1 MKLINKKHYKISNV
15 SEKLS
20 LWQQELETD
29 ISKIYYNFKESQ
41 LYFVLKKW
49 ITKTNSEQFLP
60 DIITNSNTLNPDDE
74 FIVVNKTTW
83 YSIKG
88 KIKVK
93 QIPVRKIGYF
103 CNKKL
108 VFLFD
113 NFCYFFYKDKNL
125 DFGKIYEGYLSFINK
140 HNVQKVVYLLESN
153 EINNFFSIINADIT
167 LYKQILYYKGNT
179 FELILKNNINNRLNT
194 NKVKGKIVNIKYSN
208 NIIQRN
214 QSDLSSTKKKFS
226 TISIDSGYQ
235 KNISID
241 TKDHHHNSAENI
253 SIFDTINNY
262 IQKSQRLNREKS
274 CINIKANN
282 LRNSYFSKNQENIL
296 QHFPNRKLSK
306 TEDENL
312 NKILKTVIHYYCFH
326 KNFMKQLS
334 IEQEVNDLNLCMINK
349 DWLKFFINKF
359 NFYKI
364 KEYLDKKYENVNPN
378 FYLEYKECLIKA
390 CRIKDF
396 LLVKTKPIKPLEKDF
411 TEFGQEYYNNYD
423 LINKNIYQLFKE
435 AFGSYELNEVREFKV
450 NIIKKR
456 GIIINF
462 NHEQIE
468 VNKMYMYNENKN
480 LKPERY
486 LIVLSNSKYMN
497 FRVKRPLEENGID
510 EGLKLIPTEQNE
522 EDDEEYFKIKLN
534 NEIIGSLINIT
545 NPINRTFG
553 NFIPSKP
560 CLKGLEKNDI
570 IYSMNSVIQCLN
582 NIPPL
587 IGYFLNKKR
596 MIQIYN
602 TKETKPL
609 SNKILEIF
617 KELWLNDNEESGIIS
632 CKDVSDYL
640 LELNPFFSGND
651 SNAKELLYYIINL
664 IHQELNKI
672 ENINHYL
679 VNDKIKF
686 NYQLCF
692 ENYYNYYKS
701 NYKSIISDIFYGF
714 KNDTLTCSKCSNTSH
729 SINLY
734 DILIFPTDEIK
745 NFKNYSSD
753 SILIEECFEYNE
765 RKIDLYN
772 CRNYLCNFCNNY
784 ANGVLTTKLV
794 LLPKILIVAFDRKE
808 EKDFNV
814 KVNFDEFLD
823 LRKFVFYDS
832 KIYKYELIGVIKNI
846 NKFNEIKKYIAF
858 CKSCANKNWYLYDD
872 MNVTKAD
879 FKDVKEIGN
888 VDILI
893 YNNYVYNK

>member
-1 MKLINKKHYKISNV
+1 
-15 SEKLS
+15 
-20 LWQQELETD
+20 
-29 ISKIYYNFKESQ
+29 
-41 LYFVLKKW
+41 
-49 ITKTNSEQFLP
+49 
-60 DIITNSNTLNPDDE
+60 
-74 FIVVNKTTW
+74 
-83 YSIKG
+83 
-88 KIKVK
+88 
-93 QIPVRKIGYF
+93 
-103 CNKKL
+103 
-108 VFLFD
+108 
-113 NFCYFFYKDKNL
+113 
-125 DFGKIYEGYLSFINK
+125 
-140 HNVQKVVYLLESN
+140 
-153 EINNFFSIINADIT
+153 
-167 LYKQILYYKGNT
+167 
-179 FELILKNNINNRLNT
+179 
-194 NKVKGKIVNIKYSN
+194 
-208 NIIQRN
+208 
-214 QSDLSSTKKKFS
+214 
-226 TISIDSGYQ
+226 
-235 KNISID
+235 
-241 TKDHHHNSAENI
+241 
-253 SIFDTINNY
+253 
-262 IQKSQRLNREKS
+262 
-274 CINIKANN
+274 
-282 LRNSYFSKNQENIL
+282 
-296 QHFPNRKLSK
+296 
-306 TEDENL
+306 
-312 NKILKTVIHYYCFH
+312 
-326 KNFMKQLS
+326 
-334 IEQEVNDLNLCMINK
+334 
-349 DWLKFFINKF
+349 
-359 NFYKI
+359 
-364 KEYLDKKYENVNPN
+364 LDKKYENVNPN
-378 FYLEYKECLIKA
+378 FYLEYKELLIKA

-411 TEFGQEYYNNYD
+411 TEFGQEYYNNYE

-664 IHQELNKI
+664 VHQELNKI

-893 YNNYVYNK
+893 YNNFVYNK

>member
-1 MKLINKKHYKISNV
+1 
-15 SEKLS
+15 
-20 LWQQELETD
+20 
-29 ISKIYYNFKESQ
+29 
-41 LYFVLKKW
+41 
-49 ITKTNSEQFLP
+49 
-60 DIITNSNTLNPDDE
+60 
-74 FIVVNKTTW
+74 
-83 YSIKG
+83 
-88 KIKVK
+88 
-93 QIPVRKIGYF
+93 
-103 CNKKL
+103 
-108 VFLFD
+108 
-113 NFCYFFYKDKNL
+113 
-125 DFGKIYEGYLSFINK
+125 
-140 HNVQKVVYLLESN
+140 
-153 EINNFFSIINADIT
+153 
-167 LYKQILYYKGNT
+167 
-179 FELILKNNINNRLNT
+179 
-194 NKVKGKIVNIKYSN
+194 
-208 NIIQRN
+208 
-214 QSDLSSTKKKFS
+214 
-226 TISIDSGYQ
+226 
-235 KNISID
+235 
-241 TKDHHHNSAENI
+241 
-253 SIFDTINNY
+253 
-262 IQKSQRLNREKS
+262 
-274 CINIKANN
+274 
-282 LRNSYFSKNQENIL
+282 
-296 QHFPNRKLSK
+296 
-306 TEDENL
+306 
-312 NKILKTVIHYYCFH
+312 
-326 KNFMKQLS
+326 
-334 IEQEVNDLNLCMINK
+334 
-349 DWLKFFINKF
+349 
-359 NFYKI
+359 
-364 KEYLDKKYENVNPN
+364 
-378 FYLEYKECLIKA
+378 
-390 CRIKDF
+390 
-396 LLVKTKPIKPLEKDF
+396 
-411 TEFGQEYYNNYD
+411 
-423 LINKNIYQLFKE
+423 
-435 AFGSYELNEVREFKV
+435 
-450 NIIKKR
+450 
-456 GIIINF
+456 
-462 NHEQIE
+462 
-468 VNKMYMYNENKN
+468 
-480 LKPERY
+480 
-486 LIVLSNSKYMN
+486 
-497 FRVKRPLEENGID
+497 
-510 EGLKLIPTEQNE
+510 
-522 EDDEEYFKIKLN
+522 
-534 NEIIGSLINIT
+534 
-545 NPINRTFG
+545 
-553 NFIPSKP
+553 
-560 CLKGLEKNDI
+560 
-570 IYSMNSVIQCLN
+570 MNSVIQCLN

-734 DILIFPTDEIK
+734 DILIFPTNEIK

-893 YNNYVYNK
+893 YNNFVYNK

>member
-1 MKLINKKHYKISNV
+1 
-15 SEKLS
+15 
-20 LWQQELETD
+20 
-29 ISKIYYNFKESQ
+29 
-41 LYFVLKKW
+41 
-49 ITKTNSEQFLP
+49 
-60 DIITNSNTLNPDDE
+60 
-74 FIVVNKTTW
+74 
-83 YSIKG
+83 
-88 KIKVK
+88 
-93 QIPVRKIGYF
+93 
-103 CNKKL
+103 
-108 VFLFD
+108 
-113 NFCYFFYKDKNL
+113 
-125 DFGKIYEGYLSFINK
+125 
-140 HNVQKVVYLLESN
+140 
-153 EINNFFSIINADIT
+153 
-167 LYKQILYYKGNT
+167 
-179 FELILKNNINNRLNT
+179 
-194 NKVKGKIVNIKYSN
+194 
-208 NIIQRN
+208 
-214 QSDLSSTKKKFS
+214 
-226 TISIDSGYQ
+226 
-235 KNISID
+235 
-241 TKDHHHNSAENI
+241 
-253 SIFDTINNY
+253 
-262 IQKSQRLNREKS
+262 
-274 CINIKANN
+274 
-282 LRNSYFSKNQENIL
+282 
-296 QHFPNRKLSK
+296 
-306 TEDENL
+306 
-312 NKILKTVIHYYCFH
+312 
-326 KNFMKQLS
+326 MKQLS

-378 FYLEYKECLIKA
+378 FYLEYKERLIKA

-411 TEFGQEYYNNYD
+411 TEFGQEYYNNYE

-435 AFGSYELNEVREFKV
+435 AFGSYELNEIREFKV

-570 IYSMNSVIQCLN
+570 IFSMNSVIQCLN

>member
-1 MKLINKKHYKISNV
+1 
-15 SEKLS
+15 
-20 LWQQELETD
+20 
-29 ISKIYYNFKESQ
+29 
-41 LYFVLKKW
+41 
-49 ITKTNSEQFLP
+49 
-60 DIITNSNTLNPDDE
+60 
-74 FIVVNKTTW
+74 
-83 YSIKG
+83 
-88 KIKVK
+88 
-93 QIPVRKIGYF
+93 
-103 CNKKL
+103 
-108 VFLFD
+108 
-113 NFCYFFYKDKNL
+113 
-125 DFGKIYEGYLSFINK
+125 
-140 HNVQKVVYLLESN
+140 
-153 EINNFFSIINADIT
+153 
-167 LYKQILYYKGNT
+167 
-179 FELILKNNINNRLNT
+179 
-194 NKVKGKIVNIKYSN
+194 
-208 NIIQRN
+208 
-214 QSDLSSTKKKFS
+214 
-226 TISIDSGYQ
+226 
-235 KNISID
+235 
-241 TKDHHHNSAENI
+241 
-253 SIFDTINNY
+253 
-262 IQKSQRLNREKS
+262 
-274 CINIKANN
+274 
-282 LRNSYFSKNQENIL
+282 
-296 QHFPNRKLSK
+296 
-306 TEDENL
+306 
-312 NKILKTVIHYYCFH
+312 
-326 KNFMKQLS
+326 MKQLS

-378 FYLEYKECLIKA
+378 FYLEYKERLIKA

-411 TEFGQEYYNNYD
+411 TEFGQEYYNNYE

-570 IYSMNSVIQCLN
+570 IFSMNSVIQCLN

-814 KVNFDEFLD
+814 KVNFNEFLD

-893 YNNYVYNK
+893 YNNFVYNK

>member
-1 MKLINKKHYKISNV
+1 
-15 SEKLS
+15 
-20 LWQQELETD
+20 
-29 ISKIYYNFKESQ
+29 
-41 LYFVLKKW
+41 
-49 ITKTNSEQFLP
+49 
-60 DIITNSNTLNPDDE
+60 
-74 FIVVNKTTW
+74 
-83 YSIKG
+83 
-88 KIKVK
+88 
-93 QIPVRKIGYF
+93 
-103 CNKKL
+103 
-108 VFLFD
+108 
-113 NFCYFFYKDKNL
+113 
-125 DFGKIYEGYLSFINK
+125 
-140 HNVQKVVYLLESN
+140 
-153 EINNFFSIINADIT
+153 
-167 LYKQILYYKGNT
+167 
-179 FELILKNNINNRLNT
+179 
-194 NKVKGKIVNIKYSN
+194 
-208 NIIQRN
+208 
-214 QSDLSSTKKKFS
+214 
-226 TISIDSGYQ
+226 
-235 KNISID
+235 
-241 TKDHHHNSAENI
+241 
-253 SIFDTINNY
+253 
-262 IQKSQRLNREKS
+262 
-274 CINIKANN
+274 
-282 LRNSYFSKNQENIL
+282 
-296 QHFPNRKLSK
+296 
-306 TEDENL
+306 
-312 NKILKTVIHYYCFH
+312 
-326 KNFMKQLS
+326 MKQLS

-378 FYLEYKECLIKA
+378 FYLEYKERLIKA

-411 TEFGQEYYNNYD
+411 TEFGQEYYNNYE

-435 AFGSYELNEVREFKV
+435 AFGSYELNEIREFKV

-570 IYSMNSVIQCLN
+570 IFSMNSVIQCLN

-893 YNNYVYNK
+893 YNNFVYNK